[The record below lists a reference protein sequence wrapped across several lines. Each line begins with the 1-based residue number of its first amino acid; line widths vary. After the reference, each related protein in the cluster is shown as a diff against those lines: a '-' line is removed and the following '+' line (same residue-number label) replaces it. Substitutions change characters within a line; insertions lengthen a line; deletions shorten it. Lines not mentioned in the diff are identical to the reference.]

1 MEIRGYKQSDLSAIT
16 DLMGDLGYQTTM
28 ETMKHRM
35 KQIQSAEMYNTFVAE
50 VNGEVVGMVGVRK
63 VYYYED
69 DGVATQ
75 ISALVTKQESQRSGV
90 GKALVNF
97 VEQWALNSDSRV
109 LFLTSGIKV
118 ERKSAH
124 EFYKRMGFEITGY
137 RFVKKLKD
145 NL

>member
-1 MEIRGYKQSDLSAIT
+1 MEIREYNQSDLSAIT
-16 DLMGDLGYQTTM
+16 KLMGDLGYQTTM
-28 ETMKHRM
+28 DTMKHRM
-35 KQIQSAEMYNTFVAE
+35 ELIQSADMYYTFVAE
-50 VNGEVVGMVGVRK
+50 VNGEVVGMIGVRQ

-97 VEQWALNSDSRV
+97 VEKLALNSGSRV
-109 LFLTSGIKV
+109 LFLTSGIKD

-137 RFVKKLKD
+137 RFVKKIKD
-145 NL
+145 SL